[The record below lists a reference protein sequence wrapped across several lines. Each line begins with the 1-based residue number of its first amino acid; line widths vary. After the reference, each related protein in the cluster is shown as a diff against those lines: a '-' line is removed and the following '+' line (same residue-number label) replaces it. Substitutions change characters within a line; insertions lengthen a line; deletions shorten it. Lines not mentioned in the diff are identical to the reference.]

1 MNILIVDDEQM
12 QRDMLQGF
20 LEKQGY
26 TVLSAADGKNG
37 LKLFMKHPV
46 ELVLLDHR
54 MPDMNG
60 NEVLARLKAS
70 NPGMRAIMITA
81 YGAVDT
87 AVQVMQLGADDFLEK
102 PVDLEELLTKIR
114 AIEDELLV
122 AEDVDA
128 VEEVLLTL
136 KPLPVRMVGQSQAM
150 QNVLSIVRRAA
161 PTPWTV
167 LVRGETGTGK
177 ELIARLIHLLSPR
190 KEQPFIELNCA
201 AVPENLFESELFG
214 HEKGAFTGA
223 AARRRG
229 VFELADN
236 GTLFLDEIGE
246 LPAAMQAKLL
256 RALQENTISR
266 VGSEQPIS
274 VDVRIIAATNRDLK
288 AMVADNSFR
297 EDLYFRL
304 NVIELEI
311 PPLRERKEDIPELID
326 FFLNKFHSKARF
338 DSQAVN
344 QLSKYNF
351 PGNIRELEHI
361 IQRTITLARS
371 QTIALRDLPPEITNY
386 RGNSNSGSLTRR
398 LAEVERQMLLD
409 ALESHNWVQTKA
421 AKSLDISERV
431 LRYKMEK
438 AGIQRT
444 AKGSGPP

>member
-20 LEKQGY
+20 LKKQGY
-26 TVLSAADGKNG
+26 TVLSAGDGAGG
-37 LKLFMKHPV
+37 LTLFMEHPV

-60 NEVLARLKAS
+60 DEVLARMKAS
-70 NPGMRAIMITA
+70 NPGVRAIMITA

-87 AVQVMQLGADDFLEK
+87 AVRVMQLGADDFLEK

-122 AEDVDA
+122 AEDVGA
-128 VEEVLLTL
+128 VEEVLDGE
-136 KPLPVRMVGQSQAM
+136 PLPVRMVGQSRAM

-161 PTPWTV
+161 PAPWTV

-177 ELIARLIHLLSPR
+177 ELISRLLHLLSPR
-190 KEQPFIELNCA
+190 KDKPFIELNCA

-246 LPAAMQAKLL
+246 LPSAMQAKLL

-288 AMVADNSFR
+288 GMVADNSFR

-326 FFLNKFHSKARF
+326 FFLDKFHSKTRF
-338 DSQAVN
+338 GSQAVN

-371 QTIALRDLPPEITNY
+371 KTITLRDLPPEITTY
-386 RGNSNSGSLTRR
+386 RGDGSSGSLTRR

-409 ALESHNWVQTKA
+409 ALQRHDWVQTKA
-421 AKSLDISERV
+421 AESLDISERV

-438 AGIQRT
+438 AGIRRENSLT
-444 AKGSGPP
+444 ARD

>member
-1 MNILIVDDEQM
+1 MNILILDDEKM
-12 QRDMLQGF
+12 QRDLLQGF

-26 TVLSAADGKNG
+26 RVLTAADGSSG
-37 LKLFMKHPV
+37 LSLFMEHPV

-60 NEVLARLKAS
+60 DEVLARMKEI
-70 NPGMRAIMITA
+70 NPGVRTIMITA
-81 YGAVDT
+81 FAAVDM
-87 AVQVMQLGADDFLEK
+87 AVRVMQLGADDFLEK
-102 PVDLEELLTKIR
+102 PVDLEELLTRIR

-122 AEDVDA
+122 AGDVEA
-128 VEEVLLTL
+128 VEQSLQME
-136 KPLPVRMVGQSQAM
+136 PLPVRLVGRSQAI

-161 PTPWTV
+161 PAPWTV

-177 ELIARLIHLLSPR
+177 ELVARLIHMLSPR
-190 KEQPFIELNCA
+190 KDKPFIELNCA

-229 VFELADN
+229 VFELADG

-246 LPAAMQAKLL
+246 LPPAMQAKLL

-266 VGSEQPIS
+266 VGSEKPIS
-274 VDVRIIAATNRDLK
+274 VDVRIVAATNRDLK
-288 AMVADNSFR
+288 AMVDQHTFR

-304 NVIELEI
+304 NVIEVEI
-311 PPLRERKEDIPELID
+311 PPLRQRKEDLPELID
-326 FFLNKFHSKARF
+326 FFLKKFNSRARF
-338 DSQAVN
+338 DSPAMS

-351 PGNIRELEHI
+351 PGNIRELKHI

-371 QTIALRDLPPEITNY
+371 EVISLRDLPPEIRNY
-386 RGNSNSGSLTRR
+386 RGNSSSGNLTRR
-398 LAEVERQMLLD
+398 LAEIERQMLLD
-409 ALESHNWVQTKA
+409 ALESHDWIQTRA
-421 AKSLDISERV
+421 AKSLGISERV

-438 AGIQRT
+438 AGIQ
-444 AKGSGPP
+444 KN

>member
-1 MNILIVDDEQM
+1 MNILILDDEKM
-12 QRDMLQGF
+12 QRDLLQGF

-26 TVLSAADGKNG
+26 RVLSAAYGSSG
-37 LKLFMKHPV
+37 LSLFMEHPV

-60 NEVLARLKAS
+60 DEVLARMKEI
-70 NPGMRAIMITA
+70 NPGVRTIMITA
-81 YGAVDT
+81 FAAVDM
-87 AVQVMQLGADDFLEK
+87 AVRVMQLGADDFLEK
-102 PVDLEELLTKIR
+102 PVDLEELLTRIR

-122 AEDVDA
+122 AGDVEA
-128 VEEVLLTL
+128 VEQSLQME
-136 KPLPVRMVGQSQAM
+136 PLPVRLVGRSQAI

-161 PTPWTV
+161 PAPWTV

-177 ELIARLIHLLSPR
+177 ELVARLIHMLSPR
-190 KEQPFIELNCA
+190 KDKPFIELNCA

-229 VFELADN
+229 VFELADG

-246 LPAAMQAKLL
+246 LPPAMQAKLL

-266 VGSEQPIS
+266 VGSEKPIS
-274 VDVRIIAATNRDLK
+274 VDVRIVAATNRDLK
-288 AMVADNSFR
+288 AMVDQHTFR

-304 NVIELEI
+304 NVIEVEI
-311 PPLRERKEDIPELID
+311 PPLRQRKEDLPELID
-326 FFLNKFHSKARF
+326 FFLKKFNSRARF
-338 DSQAVN
+338 DSPAMS

-351 PGNIRELEHI
+351 PGNIRELKHI

-371 QTIALRDLPPEITNY
+371 EVISLRDLPPEIRNY
-386 RGNSNSGSLTRR
+386 RGNSSSGNLTRR
-398 LAEVERQMLLD
+398 LAEIERQMLLD
-409 ALESHNWVQTKA
+409 ALESHDWIQTRA
-421 AKSLDISERV
+421 AKSLGISERV

-438 AGIQRT
+438 AGIQ
-444 AKGSGPP
+444 KN

>member
-1 MNILIVDDEQM
+1 MNILIIDDEQM

-26 TVLSAADGKNG
+26 SVLSAANG
-37 LKLFMKHPV
+37 AEGLALFMEHPV

-60 NEVLARLKAS
+60 DEVLARIKTS
-70 NPGMRAIMITA
+70 NPGARAIMISA
-81 YGAVDT
+81 FGAVDT
-87 AVQVMQLGADDFLEK
+87 AVRVMQLGADDFLEK
-102 PVDLEELLTKIR
+102 PVDLEELLTKIQ

-128 VEEVLLTL
+128 VEKVLHSE
-136 KPLPVRMVGQSQAM
+136 PLPVRLVGQSLAM
-150 QNVLSIVRRAA
+150 QNMLSIVRRAA

-190 KEQPFIELNCA
+190 KDQPFIELNCA

-229 VFELADN
+229 VFELADK

-288 AMVADNSFR
+288 GMVADKSFR

-338 DSQAVN
+338 DARAVN

-371 QTIALRDLPPEITNY
+371 QTISLRDLPPEITQY
-386 RGNSNSGSLTRR
+386 RGDSSSGSLTRR

-409 ALESHNWVQTKA
+409 ALESHDWVQTRA
-421 AKSLDISERV
+421 AESLDISERV

-438 AGIQRT
+438 AGIRR
-444 AKGSGPP
+444 AGGN